1 MTKEQALLKAE
12 ILIKEQKIE
21 NIVKDIAFF
30 GFGPKCRKEKLA
42 TLIQDV
48 AELKDKFY
56 QSIHEVQVKNE
67 TTGDNSPV

>member
-12 ILIKEQKIE
+12 ILIKERKIDF
-21 NIVKDIAFF
+21 IARDFAFF
-30 GFGPKCRKEKLA
+30 GFGTKYKKEKLA

-56 QSIHEVQVKNE
+56 QSMHEVQVKNE

>member
-12 ILIKEQKIE
+12 ILIKERKIDF
-21 NIVKDIAFF
+21 IVRDIVFP
-30 GFGPKCRKEKLA
+30 GFGTMYKKKKLA

-56 QSIHEVQVKNE
+56 QSIHEAQVKNE